1 MHMFDKNPDLEKDT
15 NKEDGDSEWEDSDV
29 DLSIEGVEKLII
41 DKLQRIFGEDFNLE
55 AESDEEDDFN
65 IDTSSED
72 DKKVQL

>member
-1 MHMFDKNPDLEKDT
+1 MFDKNPDLEKDT
-15 NKEDGDSEWEDSDV
+15 NKEDGDSEWEDNDV